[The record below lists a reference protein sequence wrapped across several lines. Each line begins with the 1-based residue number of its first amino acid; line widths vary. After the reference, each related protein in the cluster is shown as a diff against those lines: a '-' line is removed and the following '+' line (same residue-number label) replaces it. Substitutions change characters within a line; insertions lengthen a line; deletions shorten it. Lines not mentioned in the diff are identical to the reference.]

1 MVRFRLLGPLEIR
14 AGEGWRG
21 IGAPKWRSVLAPLL
35 INAGQIV
42 PADTLISAV
51 WGEAPPAKAANLVS
65 IYVLRLRRLMDEA
78 DSELL
83 VTRAPG
89 YQLRVSSPDTDALL
103 FEAMVRDGRRAFAD
117 GDPKAAASGLT
128 EALGLWYGRPLAD
141 VRATPLIE
149 AEAERLTE
157 LRLEATE
164 LRLAAELAC
173 GGAAQAVAEIRRLL
187 ADHPLREGLWLL
199 LMRALDGAGRH
210 AEALE
215 VYGQARSVIAAQLG
229 VDPGAE
235 LRRLHAELLAN
246 DHAGLPGIISSGTVT
261 TSTGATSDG
270 TVRSQARTPA
280 PAGQGVSTAGPRPV
294 RSPAPAPAQLPADIA
309 DFTGRGEQ
317 VKRLADLLS
326 GPRANGDSGAVRIA
340 VVAGAGGLGKTS
352 LAVHAAHRL
361 RRKFGDGQL
370 YVDLLG
376 ATPNPLPAADVL
388 ARFLRDLGVDGR
400 DIPVDPD
407 ERAARYRTALAGR
420 RMLVVLDN
428 ARDAAQVRPLLPG
441 AASCAVLVTTRSRMP
456 DLASNRLVDLNV
468 LDRAEAL
475 ALFVKVV
482 GEDRAA
488 AEPEATAELLD
499 ACAGLPLAIR
509 ICAARLAT
517 RSGWTIRAMANRLR
531 DEHRRLDELRAGDL
545 AVRASFQ
552 VSFASLP
559 AVTGPGGVDPARAF
573 CLLGL
578 WQGSSI
584 SSQAA
589 AALFGAA
596 EYLAADALEILVD
609 THLLESTEPDR
620 YQFHDLLR
628 VYASERAGSDLPG
641 EARDAAVRRVL
652 GWYLRTADAAA
663 TAVAPHR
670 YNIGLPDGDD
680 DQPPLAFPT
689 AKDALAWYDGERANL
704 VAATRQAFVA
714 GLHDIA
720 WRLPAP
726 LFAIFNTRQN
736 WADCITT
743 HRIALDGA
751 RAARHRQGEAW
762 ILNNLG
768 EALGITGDSDGIGF
782 LEQALA
788 IRHEIG
794 DRMGEAQA
802 ANNLADAYRAL
813 GRLTEVLELQ
823 RRALAVNRAVSYRF
837 GEGVALVN
845 LGDVLLNLDRA
856 DEAIDSLQQ
865 ARRVFAEIEEADGTG
880 YSLYWLGR
888 CHASLGRDAEALEY
902 AQQALASH
910 RAAGNRQRQAV
921 TLSFLG
927 QVQARNDRADEARES
942 LFQAAAIFD
951 DLGDTAQATQVRVEL
966 THPAL
971 TEIPVRSRW

>member
-14 AGEGWRG
+14 AGEDWRG

-78 DSELL
+78 DSDLL
-83 VTRAPG
+83 GTRSPG

-117 GDPKAAASGLT
+117 GNAQAAASGLT

-149 AEAERLTE
+149 AEAERLAE

-246 DHAGLPGIISSGTVT
+246 DHAGLPGTISTTVT
-261 TSTGATSDG
+261 TSGG
-270 TVRSQARTPA
+270 TVRA
-280 PAGQGVSTAGPRPV
+280 PATGVSPAGVSPAGEGASAAGPRPARSV
-294 RSPAPAPAQLPADIA
+294 RPPAPAPAQLPADIA
-309 DFTGRGEQ
+309 DFTGRDQQ
-317 VKRLADLLS
+317 VKRLCDLLS

-361 RRKFGDGQL
+361 RRKFGGGQL

-407 ERAARYRTALAGR
+407 ERAARYRTALASR

-559 AVTGPGGVDPARAF
+559 AVTAAGGVDPARAF

-584 SSQAA
+584 SSHAA

-641 EARDAAVRRVL
+641 DVRAAGVRRVL
-652 GWYLRTADAAA
+652 GWYMRTADAAA
-663 TAVAPHR
+663 SAVAPHR
-670 YNIGLPDGDD
+670 YNIGLEDGED
-680 DQPPLAFPT
+680 DQPPLAFPA

-704 VAATRQAFVA
+704 VAATRQAFAA
-714 GLHDIA
+714 GLRDIA

-751 RAARHRQGEAW
+751 RAAQHRQGEAW

-813 GRLTEVLELQ
+813 GRLTEVLEMQ
-823 RRALAVNRAVSYRF
+823 RRALAVNRAVGYRF

-845 LGDVLLNLDRA
+845 LGDVLLNLNRA
-856 DEAIDSLQQ
+856 DEAIDWLQQ

-902 AQQALASH
+902 VQQALASH
-910 RAAGNRQRQAV
+910 RAAGNQQRQAI

-927 QVQARNDRADEARES
+927 QVQARNGLAADARES

-951 DLGDTAQATQVRVEL
+951 DLGDTAQAAQVRAEQDVSG
-966 THPAL
+966 
-971 TEIPVRSRW
+971 IN

>member
-14 AGEGWRG
+14 AGEDWQG

-35 INAGQIV
+35 IYAGQIV

-78 DSELL
+78 DRELL

-89 YQLRVSSPDTDALL
+89 YLLRVRSPDTDALL

-117 GDPKAAASGLT
+117 GNPQAAASGLT

-149 AEAERLTE
+149 AEAERLAE

-215 VYGQARSVIAAQLG
+215 VYGQARSIISAQLG

-246 DHAGLPGIISSGTVT
+246 DHAGLPGTISSGTVT
-261 TSTGATSDG
+261 TSIG
-270 TVRSQARTPA
+270 TVRSPA
-280 PAGQGVSTAGPRPV
+280 AGASV
-294 RSPAPAPAQLPADIA
+294 PAQLPADIA
-309 DFTGRGEQ
+309 DFTGRDGQ
-317 VKRLADLLS
+317 VKRLCDLLS

-400 DIPVDPD
+400 DIAVDPD
-407 ERAARYRTALAGR
+407 ERAARYRTALASR

-468 LDRAEAL
+468 LDHAEAL

-499 ACAGLPLAIR
+499 ACAGLPLAVR

-517 RSGWTIRAMANRLR
+517 RSGWTILAMANRLR
-531 DEHRRLDELRAGDL
+531 DTRRRLDEMRAGDL

-559 AVTGPGGVDPARAF
+559 AVTGCGGVDPARAF

-596 EYLAADALEILVD
+596 EYLAADALEVLVD

-628 VYASERAGSDLPG
+628 VYASERAGSDLP
-641 EARDAAVRRVL
+641 EDVRAAAVRRLL
-652 GWYLRTADAAA
+652 GWYMRTADAAA
-663 TAVAPHR
+663 SAVAPHR
-670 YNIGLPDGDD
+670 YNIGLEAGGD
-680 DQPPLAFPT
+680 DQPPLAFPA

-704 VAATRQAFVA
+704 VAATRQARAA
-714 GLHDIA
+714 GLRDIA

-751 RAARHRQGEAW
+751 RAAQHRQGEAW

-802 ANNLADAYRAL
+802 ANNLADAYRRL

-823 RRALAVNRAVSYRF
+823 HRALAVNRAVGYRF

-845 LGDVLLNLDRA
+845 LGDVLLSLDRA
-856 DEAIDSLQQ
+856 DEAIDWLRQ

-902 AQQALASH
+902 VQQALASH
-910 RAAGNRQRQAV
+910 QAAGNRQRQAI

-927 QVQARNDRADEARES
+927 QVQARSGLAADARQS

-951 DLGDTAQATQVRVEL
+951 DLGDTIQAAQVRAEQD
-966 THPAL
+966 ASG
-971 TEIPVRSRW
+971 INRDSR